1 MPGPAPRPLTD
12 AELDTI
18 LREQRFAVLASVRRN
33 GHPHLATVLYRWD
46 PVERV
51 VRISSTRDRLK
62 PRHLRADP
70 HAALHVARDVW
81 AYAVVEGEV
90 EVSEPTAEPG
100 DAVGRE
106 LLAMAVAGGVP
117 LDDEA
122 AFLAEAVAEQRVV
135 LRLRASRLYG
145 TALDVAEPPAGG

>member
-18 LREQRFAVLASVRRN
+18 LREQQFAVLASVRRT
-33 GHPHLATVLYRWD
+33 GHPHLATVLYHWD
-46 PVERV
+46 PAERMI
-51 VRISSTRDRLK
+51 RISSTRDRLK

-81 AYAVVEGEV
+81 AYAVAEGEV
-90 EVSEPTAEPG
+90 EVSEPTTEPG

-106 LLAMAVAGGVP
+106 LLAMAAAGGVP
-117 LDDEA
+117 VDDEA
-122 AFLAEAVAEQRVV
+122 AFFTEVVAERRVV
-135 LRLRASRLYG
+135 LRLKVSRLYG
-145 TALDVAEPPAGG
+145 TVLDVTGAPTDG